1 MKSEAEQKF
10 REHIVI
16 QLAEHST
23 SIKNIHKNT
32 ERILNHLDTLNGRVR
47 KNENSINFLQGVST
61 FIFVS
66 LSLFISLVAYLK

>member
-1 MKSEAEQKF
+1 MAEKDNQKF
-10 REHIVI
+10 REHVVV

-23 SIKNIHKNT
+23 SIKNIYKNT

-47 KNENSINFLQGVST
+47 KNENSINFLQGVSA

-66 LSLFISLVAYLK
+66 LSLFISLVAFLK